1 MRSQTTAEILNIQ
14 PLGLP
19 QILDKQAME
28 AAGAEAEVMHE
39 VNIMKQVE
47 HPNVVNLREIIA
59 SRESIFLV
67 MEYVPGGDLFD
78 HVAKHG
84 AMKVPPPPLIGCS
97 SSVVPPC
104 RRAVVKFWV

>member
-1 MRSQTTAEILNIQ
+1 MPRWQS
-14 PLGLP
+14 LP
-19 QILDKQAME
+19 QHVFVLIKASSGSQVLDKEAME
-28 AAGAEAEVMHE
+28 RAGAEAEVMHE
-39 VNIMKQVE
+39 VNIMKQIE

-84 AMKVPPPPLIGCS
+84 AMKVTNPPNPLFHLL
-97 SSVVPPC
+97 P
-104 RRAVVKFWV
+104 AF